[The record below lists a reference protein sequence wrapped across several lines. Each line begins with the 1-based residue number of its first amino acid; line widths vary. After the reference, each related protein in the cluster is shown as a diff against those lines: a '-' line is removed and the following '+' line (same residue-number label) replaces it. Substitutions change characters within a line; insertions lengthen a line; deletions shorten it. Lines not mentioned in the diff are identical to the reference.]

1 MNINQEKK
9 EIINCS
15 GNILVTAN
23 PGTGKTLLLSY
34 KYVNLIKKGI
44 KPDQILCLTFTR
56 KARKEME
63 DRITKI
69 LYDENIKVDSSDLY
83 IHTFHS
89 FALDTIEE
97 ADLVSTN
104 LLRYSIYRY
113 LKDHNTLNYSDG
125 YLLAT
130 IVPKMENL
138 IRYLKSFGI
147 TADMINVEHVKSF
160 ITDFKKYTKEEL
172 ERFLEEF
179 VQIFQYYEQ
188 VKGSVGLDYSDMLI
202 DFLKQN
208 NTLSFQY
215 VLVDELQD
223 VNKMEA
229 DIALDSAETFI
240 AVGDQKQAIFGFQG
254 GSILNF
260 EKFKDSTSFVL
271 SENFRSTNAIL
282 DYARDYFC
290 LKTKEKHHIKELAHL
305 RNKKAYFGTK
315 PIIYDVSKEEIYP
328 AVSRLAKAFSK
339 KNKQVAIIARTNT
352 QISNISKELELR
364 NIDHS
369 STFFSA
375 SNEAQTSII
384 SFLKGVL
391 SNNIDY
397 IKEAMFTPF
406 FPISLQE
413 AFRLSEKK
421 YLSLSEIYTACPNF
435 KTLKKRM
442 GNLEDV
448 NQLFRQKIIPI
459 SISYGEEYLLAAL
472 AIKDAFQE
480 AMKVIDHKTIENL
493 SAFLQSTDLLASES
507 NIEENIVLTTV
518 HKSKGKQFDTVI
530 YVPTKTQNRANFQ
543 DAVVKAI
550 LQSKKVNA
558 EEELEEETLRVN
570 FVAFTR
576 AKKELYVIT
585 DQTKEYQTNSVTVK
599 DLTGDEIEGELESEQ
614 QKRAF
619 TLFVN
624 KDYDSAKKLLE
635 QKHEWIKDFIK
646 NHFEHLDSLSF
657 SAITTDA
664 YDYLKQRILRLGQSS
679 EALTVGSDVHQI
691 AEHMIEG
698 EQYQVKEEYEPYETN
713 IKKLIEEIHEEY
725 PEDFLVE
732 KNISVSL
739 KELINHE
746 TPIKFTGK
754 LDAVF
759 KNNDQYLIVDWKTSK
774 NPNYG
779 SSHRRQLAAYKKAFS
794 IKYNIPLE
802 NINVAIGYVGLK
814 KTINDGTIRTMLDKK
829 QPSTTA
835 VNTFEKHVQ
844 TILTWKNNIDLF
856 FKELEQTK
864 QDDVLLRSI
873 LEQYQKEK
881 N

>member
-15 GNILVTAN
+15 GNVLVTAN
-23 PGTGKTLLLSY
+23 PGTGKTLLLAY
-34 KYVNLIKKGI
+34 KYVNLIKKGV

-69 LYDENIKVDSSDLY
+69 LYDENIKVDISDLY

-113 LKDHNTLNYSDG
+113 LRDHNTLNYSDG

-147 TADMINVEHVKSF
+147 TTDMINVEHVKSY
-160 ITDFKKYTKEEL
+160 ITDFKQYTKEEL

-188 VKGSVGLDYSDMLI
+188 VKGSMGLDYSDMLI

-208 NTLSFQY
+208 NTPSFQY

-229 DIALDSAETFI
+229 DIALNSAETFI

-282 DYARDYFC
+282 DYARDYFSS
-290 LKTKEKHHIKELAHL
+290 KTKEKHHIKELAHL
-305 RNKKAYFGTK
+305 RNKKAYFGTN
-315 PIIYDVSKEEIYP
+315 PIIYDVPKEEIYP

-406 FPISLQE
+406 FPISLEE

-421 YLSLSEIYTACPNF
+421 YLSLSEIYTACQRF

-507 NIEENIVLTTV
+507 NIEKNIVLTTV

-599 DLTGDEIEGELESEQ
+599 DLTGDEIESELESEQ

-713 IKKLIEEIHEEY
+713 IKRLIEEIHEEY

-746 TPIKFTGK
+746 TPIKFSGK

-814 KTINDGTIRTMLDKK
+814 KIINDGTIGTMLDKK

-864 QDDVLLRSI
+864 QDDVLLRNI